1 MELRDSGRTI
11 SFLSRIVF
19 QVPTIAVAT
28 VTMIAISRNLGP
40 SGRGEISQI
49 LLLAALASNIL
60 CTPIFLTIMNLGES
74 TEIKSY
80 VSKSLFLFSRN
91 SIAIVVV
98 LDAYL
103 FFFNRTKSQD
113 LNLSVIT
120 YMNLLIV
127 AYFIAAQ
134 IRDLFLRFHRNK
146 MYGVDFA
153 VQMIISVPILMLL
166 LAHALSVLR
175 VIQVFTFSYAIFA
188 IFLLALFRSR
198 VQEFSFI
205 NLIKK
210 KRSSSSDSNVLRVS
224 AGFSRTGLLFQ
235 TVLSKDL
242 LFGLVLLTKADFG
255 LMSALTSF
263 WFVVRFLRPSAVVQA
278 KIGQGSRTD
287 LGSRRK
293 IMAFVARPSS
303 AIYLQ
308 SVSIGIMGLLSYVLT
323 PILMG
328 RGFKPGINMTI
339 AGLTSEILLM
349 KCLYDLSIS
358 NSKYSQNAFTFLCL
372 LQIVALGVLKLMNV
386 SASISI
392 IWFSSCMVYTA
403 WLLIIFI
410 KRKI

>member
-11 SFLSRIVF
+11 SFFSRIIF
-19 QVPTIAVAT
+19 QIPTIAVAT

-49 LLLAALASNIL
+49 LLLAALASSIL
-60 CTPIFLTIMNLGES
+60 CTPIFLTIMNLGDS
-74 TEIKSY
+74 TDIKSY

-91 SIAIVVV
+91 NILIIAV

-120 YMNLLIV
+120 YLNLLIV

-153 VQMIISVPILMLL
+153 VQMLISAPILVLL
-166 LAHALSVLR
+166 LTHALNVLR
-175 VIQVFTFSYAIFA
+175 VIQVFTFSYTVFA
-188 IFLLALFRSR
+188 LFLLSLFKSR
-198 VQEFSFI
+198 VKEFSFI
-205 NLIKK
+205 NLFRKK
-210 KRSSSSDSNVLRVS
+210 GTFASNSNVLRVS
-224 AGFSRTGLLFQ
+224 AGFSRSGLLFQ
-235 TVLSKDL
+235 MVLSKDL
-242 LFGLVLLTKADFG
+242 LFGLVLLPKADFG

-278 KIGQGSRTD
+278 KLGQGS
-287 LGSRRK
+287 GIASESRIK
-293 IMAFVARPSS
+293 FLAFMARPSS

-308 SVSIGIMGLLSYVLT
+308 SVAIGIMGFLSYILT

-328 RGFKPGINMTI
+328 SGFKPGISMTI

-349 KCLYDLSIS
+349 KCLYDMSIS
-358 NSKYSQNAFTFLCL
+358 NSDYSQNTFTVLCL
-372 LQIVALGVLKLMNV
+372 LQIVILGILRLTNI
-386 SASISI
+386 SASISM
-392 IWFSSCMVYTA
+392 IWFSSCIVYLA
-403 WLLIIFI
+403 WQLIMFV
-410 KRKI
+410 KREI